1 MVSFSPALISEQG
14 MVRSSI
20 MYIRHVQCFHFSFQ
34 ATNHQCQCCQFRTWM
49 SLTRLEKKK
58 MSSAHRIVSHTWFQM
73 TGETLSTSHIASKS
87 LWLWGFNILEKRALH
102 LSWIQRR
109 FLLPP
114 VRQKWNLHHPKSEA
128 IPAKSQAVVL
138 PDSFLWAKRE
148 ASRWKKQDPTF
159 SQGVYEYSN
168 SLTLDIHL
176 NGINK
181 ESEPC
186 VLGALVFRED
196 HLLRVQ
202 CQDSSGYT
210 GTNDF
215 WKSVLWRSAQST
227 VCFEQGVSR
236 PLTSTCVLIAAIWI
250 ILFKLPLKL

>member
-1 MVSFSPALISEQG
+1 MLPVQDLNESDLIRE
-14 MVRSSI
+14 
-20 MYIRHVQCFHFSFQ
+20 
-34 ATNHQCQCCQFRTWM
+34 
-49 SLTRLEKKK
+49 KK
-58 MSSAHRIVSHTWFQM
+58 MSSAHQIVSHTWFQM
-73 TGETLSTSHIASKS
+73 TGETLSTSQVRVCGFGASVY
-87 LWLWGFNILEKRALH
+87 WRRE
-102 LSWIQRR
+102 LSICPESREA

-128 IPAKSQAVVL
+128 IPAKSEAVVL
-138 PDSFLWAKRE
+138 PESFLWAKRE

-176 NGINK
+176 KGINK

-202 CQDSSGYT
+202 CQDSSGYMD
-210 GTNDF
+210 TNDF
-215 WKSVLWRSAQST
+215 WKSVLWRMAQSI

-236 PLTSTCVLIAAIWI
+236 PLSSTCVLIAAIWI